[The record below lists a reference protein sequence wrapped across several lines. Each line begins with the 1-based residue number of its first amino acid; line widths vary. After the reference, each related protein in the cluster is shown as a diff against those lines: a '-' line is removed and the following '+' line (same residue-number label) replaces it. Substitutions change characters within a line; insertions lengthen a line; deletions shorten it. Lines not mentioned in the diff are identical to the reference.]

1 MEFVLFIVSFTITCA
16 IITFGLNI
24 FLKESIS
31 IKKIRKSIHN
41 KVKGI
46 KLELINFIIAITIG
60 VIIGSVLGYEGIKF
74 GVVFGLL
81 MSVLIFFTEKG
92 DKKSNDV

>member
-1 MEFVLFIVSFTITCA
+1 MQFVSFIVSFTITCA

-31 IKKIRKSIHN
+31 INKIRSSIHN
-41 KVKGI
+41 KVTGI
-46 KLELINFIIAITIG
+46 KLELINFIISITIA
-60 VIIGSVLGYEGIKF
+60 VIIGSVLGYDWIKF
-74 GVVFGLL
+74 GVIFGLL
-81 MSVLIFFTEKG
+81 MSVLNFLTEKG